1 MKEGEVVYIMY
12 NGVNSGT
19 PDTLLFSG
27 KGWGKEEW
35 ERRNH
40 FKTTLP
46 KYIELWINKEQLVTS
61 SFLVGFL
68 EEFANNKTP
77 RELFDTVTIKV
88 TPSIPDPQD
97 RKHVSE
103 LTAIVES
110 ELRRALVVLVTKDKL

>member
-12 NGVNSGT
+12 NGVNSST

-27 KGWGKEEW
+27 KWYGKEEW
-35 ERRNH
+35 ERRNS

-77 RELFDTVTIKV
+77 MELFDTVTIKV
-88 TPSIPDPQD
+88 TPNIPDPQD
-97 RKHVSE
+97 RKHVSG

-110 ELRRALVVLVTKDKL
+110 ELRRALVRLVTKDKL